1 MAEQPLETD
10 DTADALPKDLEE
22 TFKPADVP
30 AENTPTPRG
39 DGNGPVILRDR
50 FALDTATP
58 LPHFDSPSARAYLA
72 EDRRDLGRKLFVLIC
87 SPEIPTRIDSIRK
100 QKTLDSSGRLDL
112 IDWDVVFWPPLGQ
125 STMAIIFTQP
135 LGGRVMHRL
144 ARKEAKITE
153 YDVPQKLATPLTTIL
168 QKLADQD
175 APHRAIR
182 PENIFFNDEEMTEI
196 VIGENLTSPP
206 GYDQPCIFEPIER
219 AMSHPAGRGVGT
231 SRDDIYA
238 LGVTIGILVLGQNP
252 VAKLKD
258 DDLIR
263 ARLEQSSYTVI
274 FGNSS
279 IPLPLLKP
287 IQGMLNDDPAAR
299 WDFNE
304 ITNWLDGQRTSSSKK
319 RPFAFEK
326 AETPY
331 LFQGKEYVSPR
342 SLAYHFAQKIP
353 DSVAAGREEAFDT
366 WLLRSLGNKA
376 MSEAVKGVYR
386 NAKFHSQG
394 YRGSESYISFI
405 LCMILDP
412 LGPIRYKNIAFMPD
426 GYGPLL
432 ATEVLH
438 NNNKP
443 FVSEILSYDIGQTWL
458 ANHLPP
464 FPGTPDLQKN
474 LSAFKGFLAIKE
486 LGYGLERVLY
496 EINTSLPCH
505 SPLVLHDYVLL
516 IDHLLPAM
524 ERSAS
529 TADTNQRPVDRHIA
543 AFIAARF
550 KEDIHLHLKSLGSKT
565 RNTSIIGLLS
575 LLAFLQWKLRE
586 QPLLGLSSWIGGLLG
601 PAINSYHNRIT
612 RGDLEKEIPR
622 LVRKGSLPELFD
634 LVDNAKRRKEDISGY
649 EEAKNEWLA
658 AEEEIQDIEGA
669 GDARITKAERAGQQ
683 TAAVFSIII
692 TLSVVIGLMIVQPW

>member
-10 DTADALPKDLEE
+10 DTADALPHDMEE
-22 TFKPADVP
+22 MFTPADVP
-30 AENTPTPRG
+30 AENAPPPRG
-39 DGNGPVILRDR
+39 DGNGPVVLRDR
-50 FALDTATP
+50 FTLDTATP
-58 LPHFDSPSARAYLA
+58 LPHFDSPSAKAYLA

-87 SPEIPTRIDSIRK
+87 SPEIPTRMDSIRQ
-100 QKTLDSSGRLDL
+100 QKSGDPTGRLDVV
-112 IDWDVVFWPPLGQ
+112 DWDVVFWPPLGQ
-125 STMAIIFTQP
+125 STMAIVFTQP

-144 ARKEAKITE
+144 ARKETKITE
-153 YDVPQKLATPLTTIL
+153 YDVPRKLAAPLSTIL
-168 QKLADQD
+168 QILADQD

-182 PENIFFNDEEMTEI
+182 PENMFFNDEEMTEI
-196 VIGENLTSPP
+196 VIGENLTTPP
-206 GYDQPCIFEPIER
+206 GYDQPSIYEPIER

-252 VAKLKD
+252 VAKVKD
-258 DDLIR
+258 EDLIR
-263 ARLEQSSYTVI
+263 ARLEKGSYAVI
-274 FGNSS
+274 FGNSRV
-279 IPLPLLKP
+279 PLPLLEP
-287 IQGMLNDDPAAR
+287 LRGMLNDDPVAR

-304 ITNWLDGQRTSSSKK
+304 ISNWLDGQRTNSSKK
-319 RPFAFEK
+319 RPLDK

-331 LFQGKEYVSPR
+331 LFRGKEYINPR

-353 DSVAAGREEAFDT
+353 DSVKAGQDEAFDT

-376 MSEAVKGVYR
+376 MSAAVKGVYH
-386 NAKFHSQG
+386 NAKFHSEG
-394 YRGSESYISFI
+394 YQGSEDFISFR

-432 ATEVLH
+432 ATQVLH
-438 NNNKP
+438 NNNTQ
-443 FVSEILSYDIGQTWL
+443 FAIEILTYDIGQTWL
-458 ANHLPP
+458 TNQQPP
-464 FPGTPDLQKN
+464 FPGTADLQKSFAALKGY
-474 LSAFKGFLAIKE
+474 LSIKE

-550 KEDIHLHLKSLGSKT
+550 KEDIHPHLKSLGSEA
-565 RNTSIIGLLS
+565 RDTSIIGLLS

-586 QPLLGLSSWIGGLLG
+586 QQMLGLSSWIGGLLG

-612 RGDLEKEIPR
+612 RGDLEREIPR

-634 LVDNAKRRKEDISGY
+634 LVDNAERRKEDVSGY
-649 EEAKNEWLA
+649 VEAKAEWLA

-692 TLSVVIGLMIVQPW
+692 TLTVVTALLIIQTW